1 MKKLISVFGLL
12 ALVVAVAGCGEH
24 RRVTTTSKETIETA
38 PMDPVVTESRTT
50 HTETHTSH

>member
-1 MKKLISVFGLL
+1 MKKFVSVFGML
-12 ALVVAVAGCGEH
+12 ALVAAVSGCSEH
-24 RRVTTTSKETIETA
+24 RRVTTTSKETVETA